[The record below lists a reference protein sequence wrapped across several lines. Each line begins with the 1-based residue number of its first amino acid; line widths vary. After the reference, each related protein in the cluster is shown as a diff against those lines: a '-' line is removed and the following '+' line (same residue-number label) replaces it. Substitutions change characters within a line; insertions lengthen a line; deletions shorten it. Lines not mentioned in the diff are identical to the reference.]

1 MTASTKSLD
10 SDRELTLKQ
19 AVFVHHYLATGNAS
33 EAYRRAYD
41 ASGMQPKSV
50 HVEASRLLDNPNV
63 ALSVA
68 ELQRGADV
76 AAGLSL
82 EYVLANLG
90 QNAED
95 ARADGHYAASNRAL
109 ELLAKYLGL
118 FNGRRE

>member
-1 MTASTKSLD
+1 MTASTKSLN

-19 AVFVHHYLATGNAS
+19 AAFVREYLDIGNAS

-41 ASGMQPKSV
+41 ASGMQPKAI
-50 HVEASRLLDNPNV
+50 HVEASRLLDNPKV

-68 ELQRGADV
+68 ELQREAAV

-82 EYVLANLG
+82 EYVLVNLG

-95 ARADGHYAASNRAL
+95 ARAGGHYAASNRAL
-109 ELLAKYLGL
+109 ELMAKYLGL
-118 FNGRRE
+118 FSGRRE